1 MSRRNGGRPATGRPL
16 MKISPALGGKK
27 PAIRPSVVVLPQ
39 PEGPS
44 SVMNSPSR
52 TSRSMPATATVDPYF
67 FSMPARRSSDTL
79 AAAVDEVAEPGEALD
94 HRDEDQGQ
102 EDRE

>member
-1 MSRRNGGRPATGRPL
+1 MSRRKGGRSTTGLPPIWML
-16 MKISPALGGKK
+16 PALGGKK

-52 TSRSMPATATVDPYF
+52 TSRSMPATARVAPYR
-67 FSMPARRSSDTL
+67 FSSPARRSSDTL
-79 AAAVDEVAEPGEALD
+79 ATAVDEVAEPAHALD
-94 HRDEDQGQ
+94 DGDQ
-102 EDRE
+102 RERQQQGK